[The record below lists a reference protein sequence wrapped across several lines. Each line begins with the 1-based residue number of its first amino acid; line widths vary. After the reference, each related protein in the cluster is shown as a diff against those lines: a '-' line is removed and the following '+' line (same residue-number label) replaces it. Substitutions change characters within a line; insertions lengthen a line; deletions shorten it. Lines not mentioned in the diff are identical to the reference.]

1 MFCRYSYYAL
11 AYLFSRLAFLSL
23 AVFSCL
29 SCMLVFLCKGR
40 FSLLVLYVETLSTNI
55 LGCPVWA
62 VHVYIYLRT
71 FLHFSRTVDKLNEL
85 ISFSARKLYIL
96 KTGMLMSPALN

>member
-1 MFCRYSYYAL
+1 MHDSI
-11 AYLFSRLAFLSL
+11 FLYKVGS
-23 AVFSCL
+23 A
-29 SCMLVFLCKGR
+29 
-40 FSLLVLYVETLSTNI
+40 LLVLYVETLFTNI

-62 VHVYIYLRT
+62 VHDNYYLRT

>member
-1 MFCRYSYYAL
+1 MF
-11 AYLFSRLAFLSL
+11 
-23 AVFSCL
+23 VFSVKVG
-29 SCMLVFLCKGR
+29 SAYWYYMLRLI
-40 FSLLVLYVETLSTNI
+40 TNI

-62 VHVYIYLRT
+62 VHDNYYLRT

>member
-1 MFCRYSYYAL
+1 MHDSI
-11 AYLFSRLAFLSL
+11 FLYKVGS
-23 AVFSCL
+23 A
-29 SCMLVFLCKGR
+29 
-40 FSLLVLYVETLSTNI
+40 LLVLYVETLSTNI

-62 VHVYIYLRT
+62 VHDIIYLRT

-96 KTGMLMSPALN
+96 KTGMLVSPALN